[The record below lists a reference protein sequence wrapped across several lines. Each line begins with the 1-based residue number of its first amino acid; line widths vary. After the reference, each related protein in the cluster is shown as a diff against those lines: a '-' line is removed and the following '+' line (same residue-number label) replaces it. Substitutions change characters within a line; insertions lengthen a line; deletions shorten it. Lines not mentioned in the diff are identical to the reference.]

1 MEAKCSDDENIPLK
15 GDPIYQWPEDLLQ
28 PTAVIFL
35 ELDEETRS
43 QRMRERVGA
52 ETKEEKKLKEDPILR
67 QR

>member
-1 MEAKCSDDENIPLK
+1 MEAKCSDDENILLK
-15 GDPIYQWPEDLLQ
+15 GDSIYQWPEDLLQ
-28 PTAVIFL
+28 PTAAIFL

-43 QRMRERVGA
+43 QRMHERVGA